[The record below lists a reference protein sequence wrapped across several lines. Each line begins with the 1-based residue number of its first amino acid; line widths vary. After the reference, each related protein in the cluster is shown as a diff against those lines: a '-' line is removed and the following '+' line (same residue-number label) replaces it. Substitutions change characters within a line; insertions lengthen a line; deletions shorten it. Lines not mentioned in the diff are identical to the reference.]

1 MQTTFE
7 NTQKKKG
14 HFYDNHIKH
23 FIASDC
29 IIFGFDQK
37 ELKILLIK
45 RGFEPERGKWSLMGG
60 FVGAGESL
68 DEAAARILFRLT
80 GLRNVYMEQL
90 YAYGEVDRDP
100 VARTISVAY
109 YALIRTDSYEK
120 ALAEKYNA
128 KWFAVSKRPPLIFDH
143 DEMVEK
149 ALARLRR
156 KTRTQP
162 IGFELLPEK
171 FTMPQLRH
179 LYEAINDTSHDRR
192 NFSKKIRSMKWI
204 VRLDEKDKSTSKKGA
219 YYYRFDRDIYQDL
232 LADGFSFQ
240 L

>member
-1 MQTTFE
+1 MDIVKKQAKMQ
-7 NTQKKKG
+7 N
-14 HFYDNHIKH
+14 FYVNHVRH
-23 FIASDC
+23 YVATDC

-45 RGFEPERGKWSLMGG
+45 RGFEPERGNWSLMGG
-60 FVGAGESL
+60 FVGTQESL
-68 DEAAARILFRLT
+68 DEAASRILYKLT
-80 GLRNVYMEQL
+80 GLHDVYMEQL
-90 YAYGEVDRDP
+90 YTYGEVDRDP

-128 KWFAVSKRPPLIFDH
+128 QWFAISKKPDLIFDH
-143 DEMVEK
+143 EEMVRK

-156 KTRTQP
+156 KTRIQP

-179 LYEAINDTSHDRR
+179 LYEAINNTKYDRR

-204 VRLDEKDKSTSKKGA
+204 VKQNEKDKSTSKKGA
-219 YYYRFDRDIYQDL
+219 YYYRFDNELYREM

>member
-1 MQTTFE
+1 ME
-7 NTQKKKG
+7 N
-14 HFYDNHIKH
+14 YYENHAKH
-23 FIASDC
+23 HVATDC

-45 RGFEPERGKWSLMGG
+45 RGFEPEKDNWSLMGG
-60 FVGAGESL
+60 FVGTDESL
-68 DEAAARILFRLT
+68 DEAASRTLFKLT
-80 GLRNVYMEQL
+80 GLHDVYMEQL
-90 YAYGEVDRDP
+90 YTYGDVDRDP

-120 ALAEKYNA
+120 ALAERYNA
-128 KWFAVSKRPPLIFDH
+128 KWFAISEKPDLIFDH
-143 DEMVEK
+143 EEMVRK

-171 FTMPQLRH
+171 FTIPQLRH
-179 LYEAINDTSHDRR
+179 LYEAISDTKYDRR

-204 VRLDEKDKSTSKKGA
+204 VKLNEKDKSTSKKGA
-219 YYYRFDRDIYQDL
+219 YYYRFDSEMYQEM